1 MYYTLDAT
9 LYNKLNSY
17 PPNSSLHK
25 VSNLKTCAI
34 EIVAA
39 SINAS
44 SVATDVRSTVFHI
57 IRRREKKQKN
67 LGFKITII

>member
-1 MYYTLDAT
+1 MLHCT
-9 LYNKLNSY
+9 SY
-17 PPNSSLHK
+17 SFPPNSSLHK
-25 VSNLKTCAI
+25 VSNLKTCAL

-57 IRRREKKQKN
+57 IRRRENQKK

>member
-1 MYYTLDAT
+1 MLHCTT
-9 LYNKLNSY
+9 SY
-17 PPNSSLHK
+17 SFPPNSSLHK
-25 VSNLKTCAI
+25 VSNLKTCAL

-57 IRRREKKQKN
+57 IRRRENQKKN
-67 LGFKITII
+67 LGFKITIV

>member
-1 MYYTLDAT
+1 MLHCTT
-9 LYNKLNSY
+9 SY
-17 PPNSSLHK
+17 SFPLNSSLHK
-25 VSNLKTCAI
+25 VSNLKTCAL

-57 IRRREKKQKN
+57 IRRRENQKK